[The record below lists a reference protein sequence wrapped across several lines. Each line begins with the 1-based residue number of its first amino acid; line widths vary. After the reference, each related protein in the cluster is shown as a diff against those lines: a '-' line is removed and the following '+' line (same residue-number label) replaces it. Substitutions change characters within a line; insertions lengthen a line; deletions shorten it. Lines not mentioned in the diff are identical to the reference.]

1 MKIKIAFFSFLFLLS
16 GQLIYSQNY
25 NLLPSRSEIK
35 VEGTSNLH
43 DWDIISKAQTGNIEA
58 VFNDGKLT
66 EIKSLIVE
74 LNTESLKS
82 GKSGMDKNTYKALK
96 SDKFKKISFK
106 LNKVNSI
113 NRASSGT
120 YSVSVNGNLTIA
132 GESRPVTIQLTLK
145 ADGNTIAITGN
156 HKLLM
161 TDFKVDPPKAL
172 MGTIT
177 TGNEV
182 TIIFNSNFSK

>member
-1 MKIKIAFFSFLFLLS
+1 MKIKIALFSFMFLLT
-16 GQLIYSQNY
+16 GHLIHSQTY
-25 NLLPSRSEIK
+25 KLLPARSEIK

-43 DWDIISKAQTGNIEA
+43 DWDITSKTQTGNMEV
-58 VFNDGKLT
+58 VFENGKLI
-66 EIKSLIVE
+66 EIKNLLVE
-74 LNTESLKS
+74 LNPESLKS
-82 GKSGMDKNTYKALK
+82 GKSGMDKNTYKALRT
-96 SDKFKKISFK
+96 DKFKKISFR

-113 NRASSGT
+113 NGSSGT
-120 YSVSVNGNLTIA
+120 YSITANGNLTIA
-132 GESRPVTIQLTLK
+132 GESKPITIKLTLK
-145 ADGNTIAITGN
+145 ADGNAIVLTGN

-182 TIIFNSNFSK
+182 NIIFNSTFSK